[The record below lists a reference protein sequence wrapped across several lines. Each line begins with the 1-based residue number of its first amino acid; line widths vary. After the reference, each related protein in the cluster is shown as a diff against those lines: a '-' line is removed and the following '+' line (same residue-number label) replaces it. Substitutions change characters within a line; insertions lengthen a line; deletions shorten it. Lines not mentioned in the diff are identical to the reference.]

1 MIAGLAGPETMG
13 NTRKADVIEELRQ
26 RFGELRKLPG
36 SESLFA
42 LGDDAARVYIRY
54 SKVHPRGRTFFG
66 LREIDLRQLEGHNSF
81 LCFLFDDGSPPI
93 FIPYA
98 DFEEVFR
105 EAETASDGQY
115 KVQLHKQ
122 SQALE
127 LYVARQGRFN
137 IEGYVG
143 FDAIARSVDA
153 RRLREVRDLSHSQVQ
168 TLLAGIG
175 HLKGYEVSVPAYDA
189 GKFDWSLT
197 TRFRLRDSVPAG
209 FERVSEILSEI
220 DVIWVAAGRNEIEGL
235 FEVEHT
241 TSVYSGLLRFND
253 ILLTEPKVSRFS
265 IVSNETRRAVFARQL
280 YRATFRKSGLAELTS
295 FLEYANV
302 LDWHERLCK
311 AHSPAA
317 ATP

>member
-1 MIAGLAGPETMG
+1 MG
-13 NTRKADVIEELRQ
+13 NVHKADVVEKLRQ
-26 RFGELRKLPG
+26 RFGELRKLAG

-66 LREIDLRQLEGHNSF
+66 LRDIDLRQLEGHNSF
-81 LCFLFDDGSPPI
+81 LCFLLDDGSPPI

-115 KVQLHKQ
+115 KVQLHRQ
-122 SQALE
+122 RQALE

-137 IEGYVG
+137 VEGYVG

-153 RRLREVRDLSHSQVQ
+153 KRLREARSLSHSQVQ

-175 HLKGYEVSVPAYDA
+175 YLKGYEVCVPPYDA

-197 TRFRLRDSVPAG
+197 SHFPLRDTLPGG
-209 FERVSEILSEI
+209 FEEVSHILSEI
-220 DVIWVAAGRNEIEGL
+220 DVIWVAPGRNDIEGL

-253 ILLTEPKVSRFS
+253 ILLTDPKVSRFS
-265 IVSNETRRAVFARQL
+265 IASNETRRAVFARQL
-280 YRATFRKSGLAELTS
+280 YRPTFRKSGLAELTS

-302 LDWHERLCK
+302 FDWHERLSK
-311 AHSPAA
+311 PHAPGSTAP
-317 ATP
+317 

>member
-1 MIAGLAGPETMG
+1 MG
-13 NTRKADVIEELRQ
+13 NIHNAYVIEELRQ
-26 RFGELRKLPG
+26 RFGELRKLPR
-36 SESLFA
+36 SRSLFA

-66 LREIDLRQLEGHNSF
+66 LRDIDLRQLEGHNSF

-105 EAETASDGQY
+105 EAEPASDGQY

-122 SQALE
+122 RQALE

-153 RRLREVRDLSHSQVQ
+153 KRLREARELSHSQVQ

-197 TRFRLRDSVPAG
+197 AQFRLRDTVPAG

-220 DVIWVAAGRNEIEGL
+220 DVIWVAAGRNEMEGL

-280 YRATFRKSGLAELTS
+280 YRPTFRKSGLAELTS

-302 LDWHERLCK
+302 FDWHERLSK
-311 AHSPAA
+311 PHAPAT
-317 ATP
+317 ATS